1 MKRLLVL
8 SSHVP
13 DPRIIKRIKT
23 LKKISKETHLIYWE
37 RDFGNGFSFS
47 PIEDVSFDCIRTD
60 SNPSLLQRFFQ
71 NNYLAN
77 ETAKKINNL
86 EPEIIYISGVE
97 MLKIV
102 NKIKWEKK
110 PLIIIEIA
118 DIPAN
123 THISKHPFLG
133 KFLERYLTNL
143 IKKNADY
150 YVFTSLGFY
159 EGYYKKEGLSENTI
173 FIFENLPSKNV
184 LQNLEINPEKV
195 INKNK
200 LTIGY
205 IGAILYYP
213 SVKTLFEACKGIN
226 DVEILIAGRG
236 PDSEKV
242 KDEAKNYSNIRIY
255 GEYNYEKEI
264 AKLYSMTDVIYSV
277 YSTDN
282 FNVRLLLPNRLYES
296 IVCGKP
302 IIVAA
307 NTYLENYV
315 KKLGVGFSV
324 PYKDVKALKKLIK
337 ELVTNKKLIT
347 DISNRCMKI
356 RESYFYE
363 KVENDFLNW
372 IEDIYSRSKELK

>member
-1 MKRLLVL
+1 MERLLVL

-23 LKKISKETHLIYWE
+23 LKKISKETHLIYWK

-47 PIEDVSFDCIRTD
+47 PIEDVSFDCIHTD
-60 SNPSLLQRFFQ
+60 SNPALLQRFFQ

-77 ETAKKINNL
+77 ETAKKINIL

-102 NKIKWEKK
+102 NKIRWKKK
-110 PLIIIEIA
+110 PIIINEIA

-133 KFLERYLTNL
+133 KTLERYLTTL

-159 EGYYKKEGLSENTI
+159 EGYYKKTGLSENKI
-173 FIFENLPSKNV
+173 FIFENLPSKNIF
-184 LQNLEINPEKV
+184 QNFEITPEK
-195 INKNK
+195 ITNKNK

-205 IGAILYYP
+205 IGAVSYYL
-213 SVKTLFEACKGIN
+213 SLKTLFEACKGIN

-236 PDSEKV
+236 PDSDKV
-242 KDEAKNYSNIRIY
+242 KDEAKHYSNIRIY

-264 AKLYSMTDVIYSV
+264 TKLYSMSDIIYSV
-277 YSTDN
+277 YNNDN
-282 FNVRLLLPNRLYES
+282 FNVRLALPNKLYES

-302 IIVAA
+302 IIVAS
-307 NTYLENYV
+307 NTYLEDYV
-315 KKLGVGFSV
+315 RKLGVGFSV
-324 PYKDVKALKKLIK
+324 PYKDVKVLRKLIR

-347 DISNRCMKI
+347 DISDTCMKI
-356 RESYFYE
+356 RENYFYE

-372 IEDIYSRSKELK
+372 IKNIYSRSREHK

>member
-1 MKRLLVL
+1 L
-8 SSHVP
+8 SPSVP
-13 DPRIIKRIKT
+13 DPRLIKRIKT
-23 LKKISKETHLIYWE
+23 LKKISKETHLIYWG

-47 PIEDVSFDCIRTD
+47 PIEGVSFDCIHAD

-71 NNYLAN
+71 NNYLTN

-97 MLKIV
+97 MLKVI
-102 NKIKWEKK
+102 NKIKWKK
-110 PLIIIEIA
+110 NPLIIIEIA

-133 KFLERYLTNL
+133 RFLERYLTNL

-159 EGYYKKEGLSENTI
+159 EGYYKKEGLSENKI

-184 LQNLEINPEKV
+184 FQNFGITPEKI

-205 IGAILYYP
+205 IGAVLYYP
-213 SVKTLFEACKGIN
+213 SVKTLFEACKDIN

-255 GEYNYEKEI
+255 GEYNYERDI
-264 AKLYSMTDVIYSV
+264 AKLYSMPDVIYSV
-277 YSTDN
+277 YNTDN

-302 IIVAA
+302 IIVAS
-307 NTYLENYV
+307 NTYLEKYV

-347 DISNRCMKI
+347 DISNTCMKI

-363 KVENDFLNW
+363 TVENDFLNW
-372 IEDIYSRSKELK
+372 IENIYSRSKELK

>member
-1 MKRLLVL
+1 M

-13 DPRIIKRIKT
+13 DPRLIKRIKT
-23 LKKISKETHLIYWE
+23 LKKISKEIHLIYWE

-47 PIEDVSFDCIRTD
+47 PIEDVSFDCIHTD

-71 NNYLAN
+71 NNYLTN

-97 MLKIV
+97 MLKVV
-102 NKIKWEKK
+102 NKIKWKKK
-110 PLIIIEIA
+110 PIIIIEIA

-123 THISKHPFLG
+123 THISEHPFLG
-133 KFLERYLTNL
+133 RFVERSLTNL

-159 EGYYKKEGLSENTI
+159 EGYYKKEGLSENKI
-173 FIFENLPSKNV
+173 FIFENLPSKK
-184 LQNLEINPEKV
+184 LFQNFEITPEKI

-200 LTIGY
+200 LTISY
-205 IGAILYYP
+205 IGGVRHYP
-213 SVKTLFEACKGIN
+213 SFKTLFEACKGIN
-226 DVEILIAGRG
+226 EVEILVAGRG
-236 PDSEKV
+236 RDSNKV

-255 GEYNYEKEI
+255 GEYYYEKDI
-264 AKLYSMTDVIYSV
+264 AKLYSMTDVVYSV
-277 YSTDN
+277 YNTDN
-282 FNVRLLLPNRLYES
+282 FDVRLALPNKLYES

-302 IIVAA
+302 LIVAS
-307 NTYLENYV
+307 NTYLEDYV
-315 KKLGVGFSV
+315 RKLGVGFSV

-337 ELVTNKKLIT
+337 EFVTNKKLIT

-356 RESYFYE
+356 RENYFYE

-372 IEDIYSRSKELK
+372 INEIYSKHSVK

>member
-13 DPRIIKRIKT
+13 DPRMIKRIKT
-23 LKKISKETHLIYWE
+23 LKKISKETYLIYWE

-47 PIEDVSFDCIRTD
+47 TIEDVSFDCIHTD
-60 SNPSLLQRFFQ
+60 SKPSLLQRFFE

-77 ETAKKINNL
+77 ESAKKIDNL

-97 MLKIV
+97 MLGIV
-102 NKIKWEKK
+102 NKIRWKKK
-110 PLIIIEIA
+110 PIIIIEIA

-133 KFLERYLTNL
+133 KTLERYLTTL

-159 EGYYKKEGLSENTI
+159 EGYYKKAGLSENKI
-173 FIFENLPSKNV
+173 FIFENLPSKNIF
-184 LQNLEINPEKV
+184 QNFEITPEKI

-236 PDSEKV
+236 PDSDKV

-255 GEYNYEKEI
+255 GEYNYERDI
-264 AKLYSMTDVIYSV
+264 AKLYSMPDVIYSV
-277 YSTDN
+277 YNTDN

-302 IIVAA
+302 IIVAS
-307 NTYLENYV
+307 NTYLEDYV
-315 KKLGVGFSV
+315 RKLGVGFSV

-347 DISNRCMKI
+347 DISNTCMKI
-356 RESYFYE
+356 REDYFYE
-363 KVENDFLNW
+363 TVENEFLNW
-372 IEDIYSRSKELK
+372 IENIYSRSREHK

>member
-1 MKRLLVL
+1 M
-8 SSHVP
+8 P
-13 DPRIIKRIKT
+13 DPRMIKRIKT

-37 RDFGNGFSFS
+37 RNFGYGFSFS
-47 PIEDVSFDCIRTD
+47 PIEDVSFDSLHTD

-159 EGYYKKEGLSENTI
+159 QGYYKKEGLSENTI
-173 FIFENLPSKNV
+173 FIFENLPSKKIF
-184 LQNLEINPEKV
+184 QNFEINPEKV
-195 INKNK
+195 INKDK

-205 IGAILYYP
+205 IGAVNYY
-213 SVKTLFEACKGIN
+213 SSLKILFEACKGIN
-226 DVEILIAGRG
+226 NVEILIAGRG

-242 KDEAKNYSNIRIY
+242 KDETKNYSNIRIY
-255 GEYNYEKEI
+255 GEYNYEKDI
-264 AKLYSMTDVIYSV
+264 AKLYSMTDVVYSV
-277 YSTDN
+277 YNTDN
-282 FNVRLLLPNRLYES
+282 YNVRLALPNKLYES

-302 IIVAA
+302 IIVASD
-307 NTYLENYV
+307 TYLENYV

-372 IEDIYSRSKELK
+372 INEKTSKHFV